1 MWMWLVDDLRNE
13 DVDVVKGLLTMYPQ
27 FFNFPIGHKPN
38 FNVDHVWPNIDQF
51 WSSFA
56 KFAYSFF
63 TIRPSDFC
71 HTLQTPIYHDI
82 LSIQQLD
89 FGFKSRKLWTCVIVP
104 THQEILIGH
113 VFTIQLFDWAR
124 SSSKQIFYHTLSIQW
139 SNFKSDYGIRWKR
152 VVVST
157 YHETSITKNI
167 QYSFKRV
174 IYYINITK
182 NWENDL
188 KKHNP
193 KSTKWQMTIMDLY
206 VTFDFAILK
215 LETDKNIKSRKP

>member
-13 DVDVVKGLLTMYPQ
+13 NVDVVKGITYYVPTIFQFSHGSYTQLQYWPCLTK
-27 FFNFPIGHKPN
+27 F
-38 FNVDHVWPNIDQF
+38 WP
-51 WSSFA
+51 SFA
-56 KFAYSFF
+56 NFDYSFF

-71 HTLQTPIYHDI
+71 HTLQTPIYHHI
-82 LSIQQLD
+82 LPIQRLD
-89 FGFKSRKLWTCVIVP
+89 FRFKSRTLWTCVIVP

-113 VFTIQLFDWAR
+113 VLTIQPFDWAE
-124 SSSKQIFYHTLSIQW
+124 SSSNQIFYHTLSIQW
-139 SNFKSDYGIRWKR
+139 SNFKSNYGIRWKH

-188 KKHNP
+188 KNTTQNLQNDHNGFVCDFWP
-193 KSTKWQMTIMDLY
+193 PC
-206 VTFDFAILK
+206 FAILK
-215 LETDKNIKSRKP
+215 LEIDKNMKIKKTIKH